1 MACKTFFACVVGLVI
16 QCSSVVHA
24 GTIYPAEFSGQPL
37 IYQREGKIHGCG
49 VRVVGVSEFSTASDV
64 VRIVDASFALYAEG
78 MNLIKAGISITTGA
92 SISSAKPNIKPLRPA
107 SFWLRKE
114 GGNPTAPQEG
124 KFLRSP
130 EDPNFLLYAIP
141 SKAFAS
147 LSEVIYGE
155 VELQVGVRPEKGSI
169 DWVLSGKLSMSE
181 ADIRRFHECLQTVVS
196 NMEEQVAPR

>member
-1 MACKTFFACVVGLVI
+1 MRFKTANRAIWLAILGSGAA
-16 QCSSVVHA
+16 QA

-49 VRVVGVSEFSTASDV
+49 VRVVGVSDFSSENDV
-64 VRIVDASFALYAEG
+64 VRVVDSSFVLYAEG
-78 MNLIKAGISITTGA
+78 MSLIKAGISTTTGA
-92 SISSAKPNIKPLRPA
+92 SISSAKPNIKPVRPA
-107 SFWLRKE
+107 SFWMRHE
-114 GGNPTAPQEG
+114 GGNPTSPREG
-124 KFLRSP
+124 KVLRSP

-141 SKAFAS
+141 AKAFAS

-181 ADIRRFHECLQTVVS
+181 ADIRRFHECVQTVVS
-196 NMEEQVAPR
+196 NMDEREAPR